1 MSPTSTAA
9 RRIRDLQARRDRAEA
24 LFEEGVRQAEIARR
38 LDVSQASVCRW
49 HQSWKRK
56 GASGLELLGRL
67 GRPGEMTQAQEVRL
81 QKTLLEGAAAWGFS
95 TDLWTLPRIAEVIK
109 QSFDVTY
116 HPGHVWKVMRRLGWS
131 LQRPTTR
138 ARERD
143 EPAIARWSRED
154 WPRLKKGAER

>member
-1 MSPTSTAA
+1 MSPTSPAA
-9 RRIRDLQARRDRAEA
+9 RRIRDLQARRDRAAA

-49 HQSWKRK
+49 HRAWKRK
-56 GASGLELLGRL
+56 GTSGLELLGRL
-67 GRPGEMTQAQEVRL
+67 GRPSEMTAAQETRL
-81 QKTLLEGAAAWGFS
+81 QKTLLEGAAASGYS

-109 QSFDVTY
+109 QSFGVTY

-143 EPAIARWSRED
+143 EPAIARWSREE
-154 WPRLKKGAER
+154 WPRLKKGAQR